1 MGVSVK
7 RIVVTGMGIVS
18 PLGCGVQHVWQSLLA
33 GKSGI
38 TRLSEQLVADIPCKV
53 AGQVPSIDSDPLHG
67 FDPLAT
73 IPAKERK
80 KMDRFIE
87 FALVAAREALA
98 QAGWSPASA
107 AEQERTA
114 TVIATGIGGF
124 SEIANAVHTTDER
137 GPRRLSPFTIPS
149 FLANLAAGHV
159 SIAHGFRGPI
169 GAPVTA
175 CAAGAQAGWSP
186 ASAAEQ
192 ERTATVIATGIGGF
206 SEIANAV
213 HTTDERGPRRLSP
226 FTIPSFLAN
235 LAAGHVSIAHGFRG
249 PIGAPVTACA
259 AGAQAIGDAA
269 RMIRSGEAD
278 IALCGGAEA
287 AIHRVSLAGFA
298 AARALSSAYSDHP
311 ESASRPFDRDRDG
324 FVMGEGAGLIVIE
337 SLEHALARGA
347 TPLAELVGYGTS
359 ADAYHLT
366 AGPEDGNG
374 ARRAMEIAIRQA
386 GVTVEEIDHI
396 NAHATST
403 QVGDKG
409 ELAAIKTLF
418 GVHPVAIT
426 STKSATGHLLGAA
439 GGIEAI
445 FTIQALRD
453 QVVPPTLNLHHPDEE
468 AAGLNLVALQAR
480 PQKMRYALSNGFGFG
495 GVNASLLLKRWQ

>member
-1 MGVSVK
+1 MMSVSTK

-18 PLGCGVQHVWQSLLA
+18 PLGCGVSHVWQSLLQ

-38 TRLSEQLVADIPCKV
+38 SRLADEVVDDIPCKV
-53 AGQVPSIDSDPLHG
+53 AGQVPSIEEDPQYG
-67 FDPLAT
+67 FDPLVA

-87 FALVAAREALA
+87 FALVAAKEALT
-98 QAGWSPASA
+98 QANWFPQDQAKKD
-107 AEQERTA
+107 RTA

-124 SEIANAVHTTDER
+124 NEIANAVRTTD
-137 GPRRLSPFTIPS
+137 
-149 FLANLAAGHV
+149 
-159 SIAHGFRGPI
+159 
-169 GAPVTA
+169 
-175 CAAGAQAGWSP
+175 
-186 ASAAEQ
+186 
-192 ERTATVIATGIGGF
+192 
-206 SEIANAV
+206 
-213 HTTDERGPRRLSP
+213 DRGPRRLSP

-278 IALCGGAEA
+278 IALCGGSEA

-298 AARALSSAYSDHP
+298 AARALSSSFNDDPTA
-311 ESASRPFDRDRDG
+311 ASRPFDRDRDG
-324 FVMGEGAGLIVIE
+324 FVMGEGAGLLVIE
-337 SLEHALARGA
+337 SLEHAQARGA

-374 ARRAMEIAIRQA
+374 ARRAMEAAIRQA
-386 GVTVEEIDHI
+386 EITTADIQHI

-409 ELAAIKTLF
+409 ELAAIKGLF
-418 GVHPVAIT
+418 GDAPVAIT

-453 QVVPPTLNLHHPDEE
+453 QVVPPTLNLHHPDTE
-468 AAGLNLVALQAR
+468 AEGLHLVALTAQ
-480 PQKMRYALSNGFGFG
+480 PLEIRYALSNGFGFG
-495 GVNASLLLKRWQ
+495 GVNASLLLKRWE

>member
-33 GKSGI
+33 GKSGV

-87 FALVAAREALA
+87 FALVAAREALT

-137 GPRRLSPFTIPS
+137 
-149 FLANLAAGHV
+149 
-159 SIAHGFRGPI
+159 
-169 GAPVTA
+169 
-175 CAAGAQAGWSP
+175 
-186 ASAAEQ
+186 
-192 ERTATVIATGIGGF
+192 
-206 SEIANAV
+206 
-213 HTTDERGPRRLSP
+213 
-226 FTIPSFLAN
+226 
-235 LAAGHVSIAHGFRG
+235 
-249 PIGAPVTACA
+249 
-259 AGAQAIGDAA
+259 
-269 RMIRSGEAD
+269 
-278 IALCGGAEA
+278 
-287 AIHRVSLAGFA
+287 
-298 AARALSSAYSDHP
+298 
-311 ESASRPFDRDRDG
+311 
-324 FVMGEGAGLIVIE
+324 GLIVIE

-386 GVTVEEIDHI
+386 GVTVDEIDHI

-418 GVHPVAIT
+418 GAHPVAIT

-453 QVVPPTLNLHHPDEE
+453 QVVPPTLNLHHPDED
-468 AAGLNLVALQAR
+468 AAGMNLVALQAR

>member
-1 MGVSVK
+1 MSVSTK

-18 PLGCGVQHVWQSLLA
+18 PLGCGVAHVWQSLLQ

-38 TRLSEQLVADIPCKV
+38 SQLADEVVDDIPCKV
-53 AGQVPSIDSDPLHG
+53 AGQVPSIEEDPQYG
-67 FDPLAT
+67 FDPLVA

-87 FALVAAREALA
+87 FALVAAKEALT
-98 QAGWSPASA
+98 QANWFPQDQ
-107 AEQERTA
+107 AEKDRTA

-124 SEIANAVHTTDER
+124 NEIANAVRTTD
-137 GPRRLSPFTIPS
+137 
-149 FLANLAAGHV
+149 
-159 SIAHGFRGPI
+159 
-169 GAPVTA
+169 
-175 CAAGAQAGWSP
+175 
-186 ASAAEQ
+186 
-192 ERTATVIATGIGGF
+192 
-206 SEIANAV
+206 
-213 HTTDERGPRRLSP
+213 DRGPRRLSP

-278 IALCGGAEA
+278 IALCGGSEA

-298 AARALSSAYSDHP
+298 AARALSSSFNDDP
-311 ESASRPFDRDRDG
+311 PTASRPFDRDRDG
-324 FVMGEGAGLIVIE
+324 FVMGEGAGLLVIE
-337 SLEHALARGA
+337 SLEHAQARGA
-347 TPLAELVGYGTS
+347 IPLAELVGYGTS

-374 ARRAMEIAIRQA
+374 ARRAMEAAIRQA
-386 GVTVEEIDHI
+386 DVTTADIQHI

-409 ELAAIKTLF
+409 ELAAIKGLF
-418 GVHPVAIT
+418 GETPVAIT

-445 FTIQALRD
+445 FTILALRD
-453 QVVPPTLNLHHPDEE
+453 QVVPPTLNLHHPD
-468 AAGLNLVALQAR
+468 AGAEGLHLVALTAQ
-480 PQKMRYALSNGFGFG
+480 PLEMRYALSNGFGFG
-495 GVNASLLLKRWQ
+495 GVNASLLLKRWE